1 MKSAEREHAGV
12 SCGTRCANRV
22 VPLARSGAK
31 SGSARAVSSIERLS
45 HGSRVRVIISQLRFP
60 HVIPRYRRS
69 GAKADFTPAVLPCGD
84 LRQPGAIRRLAKVD
98 PLAEIWSRC
107 LMHPAPPSR
116 SLPREALCSWL
127 GRKFFRQ
134 RKAAPTQPILQ
145 HRYGRRC
152 FAVLAVVE
160 RCQRLDVDASA
171 RILDILAI
179 KSGELSAIGLVVG
192 LCISR
197 DRRREDRR
205 HKEQENAFH
214 EMPDKKGRRPTSGVC
229 L

>member
-1 MKSAEREHAGV
+1 MIRRSSTRTGSAPGERSPAAATGDPARKRILRRP
-12 SCGTRCANRV
+12 SCLAETFAS
-22 VPLARSGAK
+22 PARSGGWRK
-31 SGSARAVSSIERLS
+31 LTRSP
-45 HGSRVRVIISQLRFP
+45 RFG
-60 HVIPRYRRS
+60 VDAS
-69 GAKADFTPAVLPCGD
+69 C
-84 LRQPGAIRRLAKVD
+84 IRR
-98 PLAEIWSRC
+98 
-107 LMHPAPPSR
+107 PPSR
-116 SLPREALCSWL
+116 SLPREARYSWL

-152 FAVLAVVE
+152 VALLAVFD

-179 KSGELSAIGLVVG
+179 KSGELGAIGLVVG
-192 LCISR
+192 LCMSR
-197 DRRREDRR
+197 DRRREERR

-214 EMPDKKGRRPTSGVC
+214 EMPDKKGRRPTSGAC